1 MIVFSSCSA
10 ALREGFS
17 ILDFDPEFE
26 LYLVCKDVSTR
37 LNRAREIAL
46 AHLDPRPVEVSCDHA
61 L

>member
-1 MIVFSSCSA
+1 MIVFSSCAA

-26 LYLVCKDVSTR
+26 LYLVFKDVSNK

-46 AHLDPRPVEVSCDHA
+46 AHLDPRPVEVS
-61 L
+61 